1 MNLTTLI
8 PNFPPLISSLQT
20 LQQNHKN
27 MQFETA
33 KQLLLKAIS
42 SVNGAVEKK
51 NTIPVLQNIKIEVQN
66 DKVVLLA
73 TDMDILVTSTF
84 ESDMKKSGSTT
95 VPAQMFFDIVRKIPD
110 GSNIMISQENPS
122 ILQIKSGKSKYSL
135 PCIDASEFPNLS
147 EGELGEEIEIDAEK
161 LTKMIDKT
169 RFAISNDETR
179 YYLNGLFLQ
188 ALKKDSGFELRTV
201 ATDGHRLG
209 LSFLV
214 TENLK
219 TPFGVILPKKSV
231 AEIRRIIDGSKS
243 IKISVS
249 RVKIKIIAG
258 NTTIV
263 SKLIDGEFPDYD
275 KVLPK
280 NNTQIAVINRRNF
293 FDCVD
298 RVSTVA
304 TDKHRSIKVVVENG
318 KMNLQVN
325 TNDGSF
331 AYEELDV
338 NYSGERI
345 ETGFNSRYLLDIIGQ
360 IDKEELLMRFKD
372 GGSPALIEAKD
383 MNSVFVIMPVRV

>member
-1 MNLTTLI
+1 
-8 PNFPPLISSLQT
+8 
-20 LQQNHKN
+20 
-27 MQFETA
+27 MQFEVA
-33 KQLLLKAIS
+33 KQVLLKAIAN
-42 SVNGAVEKK
+42 VNGAVEKK
-51 NTIPVLQNIKIEVQN
+51 NTIPVLQNIKIEAKD

-73 TDMDILVTSTF
+73 TDMDILVTSSF
-84 ESDMKKSGSTT
+84 ESDMKTSGSTT

-110 GSNIMISQENPS
+110 GSSVMISQDSPT
-122 ILQIKSGKSKYSL
+122 IMQIKSGKSKYSL

-147 EGELGEEIEIDAEK
+147 EGELSEEIEVEAEK
-161 LTKMIDKT
+161 FAKMIDKT

-188 ALKKDSGFELRTV
+188 ALQKDSGFELRTI
-201 ATDGHRLG
+201 ATDGHRLA

-214 TENLK
+214 SDLK
-219 TPFGVILPKKSV
+219 APFGVILPKKSV
-231 AEIRRIIDGSKS
+231 AEIRRIIDGSKKV
-243 IKISVS
+243 KIAVS
-249 RVKIKIIAG
+249 RVKIKITTDQA
-258 NTTIV
+258 TIV

-304 TDKHRSIKVVVENG
+304 TDKHRSIKLIIENG
-318 KMNLQVN
+318 KMSLQVN

-372 GGSPALIEAKD
+372 GTSPALIEAKD
-383 MNSVFVIMPVRV
+383 MSSVFVIMPVRI

>member
-1 MNLTTLI
+1 
-8 PNFPPLISSLQT
+8 
-20 LQQNHKN
+20 
-27 MQFETA
+27 MQFEVA
-33 KQLLLKAIS
+33 KQVLLKAIAN
-42 SVNGAVEKK
+42 VNGAVEKK
-51 NTIPVLQNIKIEVQN
+51 NTIPVLQNIKIEAKD

-73 TDMDILVTSTF
+73 TDMDILVTSSF
-84 ESDMKKSGSTT
+84 ESDMKTSGSTT

-110 GSNIMISQENPS
+110 GSSVMISQDSPT
-122 ILQIKSGKSKYSL
+122 IMQIKSGKSKYSL

-147 EGELGEEIEIDAEK
+147 EGELSAEIEVEAEK
-161 LTKMIDKT
+161 FAKMIDKT

-188 ALKKDSGFELRTV
+188 ALQKDSGFELRTI
-201 ATDGHRLG
+201 ATDGHRLA

-214 TENLK
+214 SDLK
-219 TPFGVILPKKSV
+219 APFGVILPKKSV
-231 AEIRRIIDGSKS
+231 AEIRRIIDGSKKV
-243 IKISVS
+243 KIAVS
-249 RVKIKIIAG
+249 RVKIKITTDQA
-258 NTTIV
+258 TIV

-304 TDKHRSIKVVVENG
+304 TDKHRSIKLVIENG
-318 KMNLQVN
+318 KMSLQVN

-372 GGSPALIEAKD
+372 GASPALIEAKD
-383 MNSVFVIMPVRV
+383 MSSVFVIMPVRI

>member
-1 MNLTTLI
+1 
-8 PNFPPLISSLQT
+8 
-20 LQQNHKN
+20 
-27 MQFETA
+27 MQFEVA
-33 KQLLLKAIS
+33 KQVLLKAIS
-42 SVNGAVEKK
+42 NVNGAVEKK
-51 NTIPVLQNIKIEVQN
+51 NTIPVLQNIKIEAKN
-66 DKVVLLA
+66 DKVILSA
-73 TDMDILVTSTF
+73 TDMDVLVTSSF
-84 ESDMKKSGSTT
+84 ESDMKTGGSTT
-95 VPAQMFFDIVRKIPD
+95 VPAQMFFDIVRKIPE
-110 GSNIMISQENPS
+110 GAIMIKQESAS
-122 ILQIKSGKSKYSL
+122 ILQIKSGKSKYNL

-147 EGELGEEIEIDAEK
+147 EGELGEEITVDADHLAE
-161 LTKMIDKT
+161 MIDKT

-179 YYLNGLFLQ
+179 YYLNGLYLQ
-188 ALKKDSGFELRTV
+188 AMKKDSGFELRTV
-201 ATDGHRLG
+201 ATDGHRMA

-214 TENLK
+214 TQLK

-231 AEIRRIIDGSKS
+231 AEIRRIIADAKL
-243 IKISVS
+243 IKLAVS
-249 RVKIKIIAG
+249 RVKIKLIADQ
-258 NTTIV
+258 TTIV

-280 NNTQIAVINRRNF
+280 NNSQIAVINKKEF

-304 TDKHRSIKVVVENG
+304 TDKHRSLKLIIENG

-360 IDKEELLMRFKD
+360 IDKDELLMRFKD
-372 GGSPALIEAKD
+372 SNSPALIEAKD
-383 MNSVFVIMPVRV
+383 MNSVFVIMPVRI

>member
-1 MNLTTLI
+1 
-8 PNFPPLISSLQT
+8 
-20 LQQNHKN
+20 
-27 MQFETA
+27 MQFQAT

-51 NTIPVLQNIKIEVQN
+51 NTIPVLQNIKIEAKN

-84 ESDMKKSGSTT
+84 ESDMKSAGSTT
-95 VPAQMFFDIVRKIPD
+95 VPAQMFFDIVRKIPE
-110 GSNIMISQENPS
+110 GAQIMISQESPT
-122 ILQIKSGKSKYSL
+122 ILQIKSGKSKYNL
-135 PCIDASEFPNLS
+135 PCIDSAEFPNLS
-147 EGELGEEIEIDAEK
+147 EGELGEEIEIDANK
-161 LTKMIDKT
+161 LAKMIDKT

-179 YYLNGLFLQ
+179 YYLNGLYLQ
-188 ALKKDSGFELRTV
+188 AIKTDSGFELRSV
-201 ATDGHRLG
+201 ATDGHRLA
-209 LSFLV
+209 LSSLV
-214 TENLK
+214 SDLK

-231 AEIRRIIDGSKS
+231 AEIRRIIDGSNQVKL
-243 IKISVS
+243 SVS
-249 RVKIKIIAG
+249 RVKIKITTDQ
-258 NTTIV
+258 TTII

-280 NNTQIAVINRRNF
+280 NNTQIAVINKKIF

-304 TDKHRSIKVVVENG
+304 TDKHRSVKLVIENG
-318 KMNLQVN
+318 KMSLQVN

-338 NYSGERI
+338 NYLGDRI

-360 IDKEELLMRFKD
+360 IDKEELMMRFKD
-372 GGSPALIEAKD
+372 SNSPALIDAKD
-383 MNSVFVIMPVRV
+383 MSSVFVIMPVRV

>member
-1 MNLTTLI
+1 
-8 PNFPPLISSLQT
+8 
-20 LQQNHKN
+20 
-27 MQFETA
+27 MQFEVA
-33 KQLLLKAIS
+33 KHVLLKAIAN
-42 SVNGAVEKK
+42 VNGAVEKK
-51 NTIPVLQNIKIEVQN
+51 NTIPVLQNIKIEAKD

-73 TDMDILVTSTF
+73 TDMDILVTSSF
-84 ESDMKKSGSTT
+84 ESDMKNRGSTT

-110 GSNIMISQENPS
+110 GSSVMISQDSPT
-122 ILQIKSGKSKYSL
+122 IMQIKSGKSKYSL

-147 EGELGEEIEIDAEK
+147 EGELSEEIEVEAEK
-161 LTKMIDKT
+161 FAKMIDKT

-188 ALKKDSGFELRTV
+188 AIQKDSGFELRTI
-201 ATDGHRLG
+201 ATDGHRLA
-209 LSFLV
+209 LSFLISD
-214 TENLK
+214 LK
-219 TPFGVILPKKSV
+219 APFGVILPKKSV
-231 AEIRRIIDGSKS
+231 AEIRRIIDGSKKV
-243 IKISVS
+243 KIAVS
-249 RVKIKIIAG
+249 RVKIKITTDQ
-258 NTTIV
+258 TTIV

-280 NNTQIAVINRRNF
+280 NNIQIALINRRNF

-304 TDKHRSIKVVVENG
+304 TDKHRSVKLIIENG
-318 KMNLQVN
+318 KMSLQVN

-372 GGSPALIEAKD
+372 GASPALIEAKD
-383 MNSVFVIMPVRV
+383 MSSVFVIMPVRI

>member
-1 MNLTTLI
+1 
-8 PNFPPLISSLQT
+8 
-20 LQQNHKN
+20 
-27 MQFETA
+27 MQFEVA
-33 KQLLLKAIS
+33 KQVLLKAIAN
-42 SVNGAVEKK
+42 VNGAVEKK
-51 NTIPVLQNIKIEVQN
+51 NTIPVLQNIKIEAKD

-73 TDMDILVTSTF
+73 TDMDILVTSSF
-84 ESDMKKSGSTT
+84 ESDMKTSGSTT

-110 GSNIMISQENPS
+110 GSSVMISQDSPT
-122 ILQIKSGKSKYSL
+122 IMQIKSGKSKYSL

-147 EGELGEEIEIDAEK
+147 EGELSAEIEVEAEK
-161 LTKMIDKT
+161 FAKMIDKT

-188 ALKKDSGFELRTV
+188 ALQKDSGFELRTI
-201 ATDGHRLG
+201 ATDGHRLA

-214 TENLK
+214 SDLK
-219 TPFGVILPKKSV
+219 APFGVILPKKSV
-231 AEIRRIIDGSKS
+231 AEIRRIIDGSKKV
-243 IKISVS
+243 KIAVS
-249 RVKIKIIAG
+249 RVKIKITTDQA
-258 NTTIV
+258 TIV

-304 TDKHRSIKVVVENG
+304 TDKHRSVKLIIENG
-318 KMNLQVN
+318 KMSLQVN

-372 GGSPALIEAKD
+372 GASPALIEAKD
-383 MNSVFVIMPVRV
+383 MSSVFVIMPVRI

>member
-1 MNLTTLI
+1 
-8 PNFPPLISSLQT
+8 
-20 LQQNHKN
+20 
-27 MQFETA
+27 MQFEVA
-33 KQLLLKAIS
+33 KQVLLKAIAN
-42 SVNGAVEKK
+42 VNGAVEKK
-51 NTIPVLQNIKIEVQN
+51 NTIPVLQNIKIEAKD

-73 TDMDILVTSTF
+73 TDMDILVTSSF
-84 ESDMKKSGSTT
+84 ESDMKTSGSTT

-110 GSNIMISQENPS
+110 GSSVMISQDSPT
-122 ILQIKSGKSKYSL
+122 IMQIKSGKSKYSL

-147 EGELGEEIEIDAEK
+147 EGELSEEIEVEAEK
-161 LTKMIDKT
+161 FAKMIDKT

-188 ALKKDSGFELRTV
+188 ALQKDSGFELRTI
-201 ATDGHRLG
+201 ATDGHRLA

-214 TENLK
+214 SDLK
-219 TPFGVILPKKSV
+219 APFGVILPKKSV
-231 AEIRRIIDGSKS
+231 AEIRRIIDGSKKV
-243 IKISVS
+243 KIAVS
-249 RVKIKIIAG
+249 RVKIKITTDQA
-258 NTTIV
+258 TIV

-304 TDKHRSIKVVVENG
+304 TDKHRSVKLIIENG
-318 KMNLQVN
+318 KMSLQVN

-372 GGSPALIEAKD
+372 GASPALIEAKD
-383 MNSVFVIMPVRV
+383 MSSVFVIMPVRI

>member
-1 MNLTTLI
+1 
-8 PNFPPLISSLQT
+8 
-20 LQQNHKN
+20 
-27 MQFETA
+27 MQFEVT
-33 KQLLLKAIS
+33 KQVLLKAIA

-51 NTIPVLQNIKIEVQN
+51 NTIPVLQNIKIEAQKNSQGV
-66 DKVVLLA
+66 DVVLLIA
-73 TDMDILVTSTF
+73 TDMDILVTSNF
-84 ESDMKKSGSTT
+84 EADMKKGGTTT
-95 VPAQMFFDIVRKIPD
+95 VPSQMFFDIVRKIPD
-110 GSNIMISQENPS
+110 SAQIMISQESPT

-135 PCIDASEFPNLS
+135 PCIDAAEFPNLS
-147 EGELGEEIEIDAEK
+147 EGELGEEVEVEAEK
-161 LTKMIDKT
+161 FAKMIDKT

-179 YYLNGLFLQ
+179 YYLNGLYLQ
-188 ALKKDSGFELRTV
+188 AMATQGSDFELRTV
-201 ATDGHRLG
+201 ATDGHRLA
-209 LSFLV
+209 LSLLV
-214 TENLK
+214 SDKFK

-231 AEIRRIIDGSKS
+231 AEIRRVIDGVKS
-243 IKISVS
+243 VKLAVS
-249 RVKIKIIAG
+249 RVKIKITTDQ
-258 NTTIV
+258 TTII

-280 NNTQIAVINRRNF
+280 NNTQIALINKKIF

-304 TDKHRSIKVVVENG
+304 TDKHRSVKLVVENG
-318 KMNLQVN
+318 KMNLQVS

-372 GGSPALIEAKD
+372 SVSPAIIEAKE
-383 MNSVFVIMPVRV
+383 MNSVFVIMPVRI

>member
-1 MNLTTLI
+1 
-8 PNFPPLISSLQT
+8 
-20 LQQNHKN
+20 
-27 MQFETA
+27 MQFEVA
-33 KQLLLKAIS
+33 KQVLLKAIAN
-42 SVNGAVEKK
+42 VNGAVEKK
-51 NTIPVLQNIKIEVQN
+51 NTIPVLQNIKIEAKD
-66 DKVVLLA
+66 DKVILLA
-73 TDMDILVTSTF
+73 TDMDILVTSSF
-84 ESDMKKSGSTT
+84 ESDMKTSGSTT

-110 GSNIMISQENPS
+110 GSSVMISQDSPT
-122 ILQIKSGKSKYSL
+122 IMQIKSGKSKYSL

-147 EGELGEEIEIDAEK
+147 EGELSAEIEVEAEK
-161 LTKMIDKT
+161 FAKMIDKT

-188 ALKKDSGFELRTV
+188 ALQKDSGFELRTI
-201 ATDGHRLG
+201 ATDGHRLA

-214 TENLK
+214 SDLK
-219 TPFGVILPKKSV
+219 EPFGVILPKKSV
-231 AEIRRIIDGSKS
+231 AEIRRIIDGSKKV
-243 IKISVS
+243 KIAVS
-249 RVKIKIIAG
+249 RVKIKITTDQA
-258 NTTIV
+258 TIV

-304 TDKHRSIKVVVENG
+304 TDKHRSVKLIIENG
-318 KMNLQVN
+318 KMSLQVN

-372 GGSPALIEAKD
+372 GASPALIEAKD
-383 MNSVFVIMPVRV
+383 MSSVFVIMPVRI